1 MNGNPKS
8 PFEEI
13 IKDYNLTDAGVGV
26 ALPIWRPPAAEFLVV
41 QQSHSDEV
49 VEGPRAAPR
58 FFPLLGHHLG
68 PLLRV
73 ALRHFFCA
81 ESFEL
86 GLE

>member
-49 VEGPRAAPR
+49 VEGPRAAP
-58 FFPLLGHHLG
+58 
-68 PLLRV
+68 
-73 ALRHFFCA
+73 
-81 ESFEL
+81 
-86 GLE
+86 